1 MPGPPPKAP
10 GTARRRNATNYTV
23 LPREGRQGVT
33 PEWPLIDDLDLRVK
47 LERAEALASDL
58 RDEYEIEDN
67 ARVLK
72 KLERQL
78 EVAQEKVAV
87 LELTISESRR
97 LEVELWNELWTTP
110 QAKMW
115 EELAWNRDVAQYVR
129 WKVRAEMGNLA
140 AAQEARQWSD
150 RLGLN
155 PLALLRLRW
164 EIQKVEAATEAS
176 TRRRNANAAKDA
188 TAPKTAA
195 ATKAQDPRKG
205 LYAV

>member
-10 GTARRRNATNYTV
+10 GTARRRNSTNFTV
-23 LPREGRQGVT
+23 LPHDGRKGAA
-33 PEWPLIDDLDLRVK
+33 PPWPLIDDIELRVK
-47 LERAEALASDL
+47 LTAAERVVDDL
-58 RDEYEIEDN
+58 RMELEVEDN
-67 ARVLK
+67 GRAIRA
-72 KLERQL
+72 LERKL

-87 LELTISESRR
+87 LELTIAESRR
-97 LEVELWNELWTTP
+97 LEVELWDELWTTP
-110 QAKMW
+110 QAQMW

-129 WKVRAEMGNLA
+129 WKVRAEMGYLP

-164 EIQKVEAATEAS
+164 EIEKVAEASAAGDRRRDAAAKKDEAAKKKP
-176 TRRRNANAAKDA
+176 AAV
-188 TAPKTAA
+188 
-195 ATKAQDPRKG
+195 DPRKG